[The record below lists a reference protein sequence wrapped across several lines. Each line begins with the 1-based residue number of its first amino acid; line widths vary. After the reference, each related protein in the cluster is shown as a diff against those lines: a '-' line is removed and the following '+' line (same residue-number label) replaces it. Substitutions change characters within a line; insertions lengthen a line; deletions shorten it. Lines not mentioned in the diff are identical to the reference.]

1 MILNRE
7 DCLTIKRSQEATMKR
22 CLSALVITLILLI
35 SISAIAA
42 ESGYTPFAYER
53 IVVTPLAVSRLSAVY
68 RATAGAVFITVETN
82 DIRYRIEGGDPT
94 VAEGHSVIAAAYQN
108 LWFNDPMS
116 IREFRAIAIG
126 ANSTLIVT
134 YYRRQ

>member
-1 MILNRE
+1 
-7 DCLTIKRSQEATMKR
+7 MKR
-22 CLSALVITLILLI
+22 YTKILFLILVISLL

-42 ESGYTPFAYER
+42 DQVNVLGYTPFAYER
-53 IVVTPLAVSRLSAVY
+53 ITVTTLAVSRLNATY

-82 DIRYRIEGGDPT
+82 SIRFRIEGGDPT
-94 VAEGHSVIAAAYQN
+94 AAEGHLAVTTTYQN

-126 ANSTLIVT
+126 GNATLIVT
-134 YYRRQ
+134 YYRRN